1 MNDRSSVGA
10 AAPAPLKPGAS
21 SIMAHEMTAQG
32 KASQVIESE
41 RSRIEAE
48 AQRLRA
54 AGHYVSPDSEC
65 RITAATAAALLG
77 VSVKTLSN
85 WHSTDR
91 RGPRRFCRGPGAPA
105 FYRLADVLAYRDE
118 LDAAADD

>member
-1 MNDRSSVGA
+1 MNGQA
-10 AAPAPLKPGAS
+10 A
-21 SIMAHEMTAQG
+21 
-32 KASQVIESE
+32 QVIESE
-41 RSRIEAE
+41 RARVDREAG
-48 AQRLRA
+48 RLRA
-54 AGHYVSPDSEC
+54 AGHYCSPDSEC

-91 RGPRRFCRGPGAPA
+91 RGPRRLCRGPGAQA
-105 FYRLADVLAYRDE
+105 MYRLGDVLAYRDE